1 MGKLLTHGGGTGYKR
16 DERTELHLRAT
27 TMFAG
32 EAAFYEA
39 GAEHDDR
46 AISLARQ
53 FAVSDWNWLTGFL
66 PWLRN
71 DGNIRT
77 MPLMLAAEAVH
88 ARLQATPL
96 MACPCGRDD
105 RQHCPSHKDEVTNR
119 QLLQSVMRRPDEPGE
134 VAQYW
139 LNRWGRNF
147 PMPVKRALAGAARVL
162 YTQAGYLRYNGKGP
176 MEFADILELTHP
188 RPQNDVQDKLFHY
201 ILDVRHD
208 RDVVPDPDLRGIKDR
223 YELDRLDP
231 AARHDL
237 AAKALNGNLNG
248 DEEGTLPILSAA
260 AGQWEWLLSW
270 LGPDPQNGKG
280 LSKREQ
286 WELII
291 PTLGYMAEIRNL
303 RNFDDAGLKDSLAN
317 KVAAR
322 IANPV
327 EVGMSKQLPL
337 RFLSAYKAA
346 PSVRWQRALEAATHH
361 SCQNIPKLDGETL
374 ILIDMSGSMGAPLST
389 GRPGFKGLQPNRP
402 TRMEAG
408 ALFAVALALKNQGH
422 VDVWGFADTQMRI
435 DNITHGKNVL
445 KTVKLITDQTG
456 RIGMGTQIAGA
467 VRATYKDHDRVI
479 IFTDMQTMPAENS
492 NLPNGYFG
500 PVGVGDVAGSVP
512 DDVHVYSFNLAGYE
526 HTGMAQ
532 GANRHELGG
541 LTDHMFGLIPQ
552 LEAGASKKWPWEM

>member
-53 FAVSDWNWLTGFL
+53 FAVNDWDWLTGFL

-77 MPLMLAAEAVH
+77 MPLMLAAEVVH
-88 ARLQATPL
+88 ARLQAGLQGTEGGQSGVSSR
-96 MACPCGRDD
+96 M
-105 RQHCPSHKDEVTNR
+105 
-119 QLLQSVMRRPDEPGE
+119 LLQAVMRRPDEPGE

-139 LNRWGRNF
+139 LNKWGRNF
-147 PMPVKRALAGAARVL
+147 PMPVKRALAGAARVQ

-176 MEFADILELTHP
+176 MEFADILELAHP
-188 RPQNDVQDKLFHY
+188 RPQNDIQDELFHY
-201 ILDVRHD
+201 IIDTRQGRNVTPGLN
-208 RDVVPDPDLRGIKDR
+208 LRGIRDR

-231 AARHDL
+231 AARHDM
-237 AAKALNGNLNG
+237 AAKALGG
-248 DEEGTLPILSAA
+248 DEEAVLPILSAA

-270 LGPDPQNGKG
+270 LGEDPANGRG

-291 PTLGYMAEIRNL
+291 PTLGYMAAIRNL
-303 RNFDDAGLKDSLAN
+303 RNFDQAGLKDSLAN

-322 IANPV
+322 IANPA

-337 RFLSAYKAA
+337 RFLSAYKVA
-346 PSVRWQRALEAATHH
+346 PSVRWTRALEAATHH
-361 SCQNIPKLDGETL
+361 SCQNIPELDGKTL

-408 ALFAVALALKNQGH
+408 ALFAVALALKNQGN

-492 NLPNGYFG
+492 NLPNGYFS
-500 PVGVGDVAGSVP
+500 PIGVGDVAGSVP

-526 HTGMAQ
+526 HSGMAQ

-541 LTDHMFGLIPQ
+541 LTDHMFALIPQ
-552 LEAGASKKWPWEM
+552 IEAGASKKWPWEM